1 MQHPLLKFAGVTAL
15 AAGMAFGQNAPANDA
30 HSRGARQ
37 FGKQDGG
44 SGMILDR
51 LSADLNLT
59 DAQKQQAQSIFSSAR
74 QSSESVHAQLRQQQ
88 QALTAAVKAGA
99 LEAEIDR
106 LSNSLA
112 PLFAQTTAIHSK
124 AFAKFYAILTP
135 EQKDKLGDRLE
146 RMMDG
151 VGAMRGRWQ
160 GGNHPQSDRPSQ
172 R

>member
-1 MQHPLLKFAGVTAL
+1 ML
-15 AAGMAFGQNAPANDA
+15 AAGMAFGQNAPANDQ

-37 FGKQDGG
+37 AGKHGDGA
-44 SGMILDR
+44 GMILDR

-59 DAQKQQAQSIFSSAR
+59 DAQKQQAKSIFISAR
-74 QSSESVHAQLRQQQ
+74 QSSESVHSQLRQQQ

-99 LEAEIDR
+99 SEAEIDR

-112 PLFAQTTAIHSK
+112 PLLAQTTAIHSK

-151 VGAMRGRWQ
+151 AGAMRGRWQ
-160 GGNHPQSDRPSQ
+160 GGNHAQSDRPSQ